1 MNLRSTAPLVVCLL
15 MAACTPPPA
24 APNAP
29 TAIPAAATEGASV
42 SAASIPKTRTNV
54 PAVTLV
60 APATETAEASVAAT
74 ETTAA
79 PVPPAP
85 TATTE
90 PVVVYTQLTRGEC
103 CMQPFFSADGDHVLF
118 LDRPSPAQPP
128 GIYGVAVAAPMSE
141 PVLVTERLGPFNR
154 DLSLNVNLVNGR
166 TVVEGPDGQ
175 QWPIDNG
182 GRPVSFSPD
191 GARIS
196 WSVSAESGGFDTRRS
211 DVWLANVD
219 GSQARR
225 VATRFGGG
233 AVAWLRDGQRMLLG
247 GRANR
252 GDAKSTLSILDL
264 RDDSVRDVFSA
275 ERWRGI
281 IVAPDDKHLVYYVA
295 QAREV
300 GKGGMYLMDMVAADA
315 EPQRLDFFGAY
326 RWRDATRL
334 FYIPL
339 KTDAP
344 SNELWQY
351 DVATGKSELLI
362 ATSET
367 SPFKV
372 GNGDWDV
379 SPDGTQIVFVNVRD
393 RNLWLLTLR
402 SS

>member
-1 MNLRSTAPLVVCLL
+1 MNLRSTTPLLLCLVLAACSAPL
-15 MAACTPPPA
+15 AAPA
-24 APNAP
+24 ATNAP
-29 TAIPAAATEGASV
+29 TAIPAATETAPVAAAATLDA
-42 SAASIPKTRTNV
+42 

-60 APATETAEASVAAT
+60 APATATAEAIAAT
-74 ETTAA
+74 TTA
-79 PVPPAP
+79 PPAP
-85 TATTE
+85 TATAE
-90 PVVVYTQLTRGEC
+90 PAVAYTQLTRGEC
-103 CMQPFFSADGDHVLF
+103 CVQPLFSANGERVLF
-118 LDRPSPAQPP
+118 LDRPSAAQPP

-154 DLSLNVNLVNGR
+154 DLSLNVNLINGR

-211 DVWLANVD
+211 DVWLANID

-264 RDDSVRDVFSA
+264 RDDSVRDLFSA

-281 IVAPDDKHLVYYVA
+281 IVAPDDKHLVYFVA
-295 QAREV
+295 QARED
-300 GKGGMYLMDMVAADA
+300 GKGGMYVMDLEAAGA

-339 KTDAP
+339 KADAP

-362 ATSET
+362 AASDT
-367 SPFKV
+367 SPFKI

-379 SPDGTQIVFVNVRD
+379 SPDGTQIVFVNARD
-393 RNLWLLTLR
+393 RNLWLVTLR
-402 SS
+402 GS